1 MTPDDGD
8 DLVRQLMSGDPAA
21 TAAILASATTS
32 SEPLVLTAA
41 ALLDP
46 ADPDLLQRAAA
57 VARRP
62 RDRQVVALAAAH
74 LAGDHDRLT
83 ALAREHLLDHPDSVI
98 AAWIAARRTPHAPTS
113 PIRTTSSILTAP
125 THPETGTTPL
135 PGDVMNRKTT
145 AVLLI
150 AAAVLTNAA
159 FTVLGSVF
167 DYPDVLKEPVADDPG
182 RLPRSTRAR

>member
-1 MTPDDGD
+1 MTPHDGD

-21 TAAILASATTS
+21 AAVILACATTS

-57 VARRP
+57 AARHP

-98 AAWIAARRTPHAPTS
+98 AAWIAAGAAGTHPTS
-113 PIRTTSSILTAP
+113 PIRTTPI
-125 THPETGTTPL
+125 HPETGAHPSQE
-135 PGDVMNRKTT
+135 M
-145 AVLLI
+145 
-150 AAAVLTNAA
+150 
-159 FTVLGSVF
+159 S
-167 DYPDVLKEPVADDPG
+167 
-182 RLPRSTRAR
+182 